1 MSIIFNL
8 YNEEAGMFSHSD
20 CSRTKILI
28 TIFIVMVSIVMS
40 GGKIF
45 SQSLKCFILTPPEQ
59 LLEGVK
65 QIAVT
70 DFSVTSSYHADDPP
84 GKAKKKDWE
93 KVLDVVAKTADKD
106 KEPQR
111 FLDSGEKL
119 ANLMISLLLEE
130 DRGIRDVGSGFL
142 GLSKKEGKSFQQGA
156 RTNVFSI
163 VERGQIAQ
171 VMQELQLGQT
181 GMIDEAQAAQVG
193 KMLGVDA
200 IITGTVTV
208 SCEDRWV
215 KENRKDK
222 KKGDYVVNC
231 NKRAA
236 SAFATIR
243 IIKVETGQVI
253 GSKQASKK
261 EEMKK
266 CEGDYGSE
274 LPTPESTVDKCLQA
288 VAGELVKYFAP
299 RFELQKLE
307 FAKIEN
313 KDHKRYAET
322 AKNALDRYD
331 LDIAYLQYAA
341 IVEND
346 PYDHAAQFNVGV
358 LEEAVGNYNLAV
370 EKYGMAAK
378 LKSTE
383 KDYLKA
389 QSRVAKQVGFWEKLN
404 ALEIFIEERKFE
416 ISSDQVQ
423 AAAVL
428 KIQVNGSASN
438 RFEIKAEPNLGSQTL
453 VKVPGEIEL
462 ELIEKT
468 GDWYKV
474 KLIDGREGFIAKQN
488 AKVLK

>member
-1 MSIIFNL
+1 MI
-8 YNEEAGMFSHSD
+8 SHSS
-20 CSRTKILI
+20 CKQIQFFMAILI
-28 TIFIVMVSIVMS
+28 LVISMGMPGAKAS
-40 GGKIF
+40 G
-45 SQSLKCFILTPPEQ
+45 QNLKCFILTPPEQ
-59 LLEGVK
+59 LLDDVR
-65 QIAVT
+65 QIAIT
-70 DFSVTSSYHADDPP
+70 DFSVTTSYHADDPP

-93 KVLDVVAKTADKD
+93 KVLDVVAKAGDKD
-106 KEPQR
+106 KQPQR

-119 ANLMISLLLEE
+119 ANLMISLLIEE

-163 VERGQIAQ
+163 VERSQIAQ

-181 GMIDEAQAAQVG
+181 GAIDEAQAAQVG

-222 KKGDYVVNC
+222 KKGEYIVNC

-253 GSKQASKK
+253 GSKQALKK
-261 EEMKK
+261 EDQKK
-266 CEGDYGSE
+266 CEGEYGSD
-274 LPTPESTVDKCLQA
+274 LPTPETTVDKCLQA

-299 RFELQKLE
+299 RFELQKLD

-313 KDHKRYAET
+313 KNYKRYAET
-322 AKNALDRYD
+322 AKDALDRYD
-331 LDIAYLQYAA
+331 LDTAYLQYAA
-341 IVEND
+341 IVEQD
-346 PYDHAAQFNVGV
+346 LYDHAAQFNLGV

-378 LKSTE
+378 LKSSE
-383 KDYLKA
+383 KDYIKA
-389 QSRVAKQVGFWEKLN
+389 QTRVAKQVGFWEKLN
-404 ALEIFIEERKFE
+404 GLGIFIETRKFE
-416 ISSDQVQ
+416 VSSDQVE
-423 AAAVL
+423 AAAVM
-428 KIQVNGSASN
+428 KILVNGSASN
-438 RFEIKAEPNLGSQTL
+438 RFEIKAEPNSDSQTL

-462 ELIEKT
+462 ELIET
-468 GDWYKV
+468 VGDWYKV
-474 KLIDGREGFIAKQN
+474 RLIDNREGFIAKQN

>member
-1 MSIIFNL
+1 
-8 YNEEAGMFSHSD
+8 MFSHSNR
-20 CSRTKILI
+20 SRTKIFI
-28 TIFIVMVSIVMS
+28 PIFIILFLLSIGS
-40 GGKIF
+40 GNVL

-59 LLEGVK
+59 LLEGIK
-65 QIAVT
+65 QIAIT
-70 DFSVTSSYHADDPP
+70 DLAVTSSYHADDYP
-84 GKAKKKDWE
+84 GKGKKKDWE
-93 KVLDVVAKTADKD
+93 KVLDAVTKVADK
-106 KEPQR
+106 EQPEQR

-119 ANLMISLLLEE
+119 ANMMIALLLEE

-156 RTNVFSI
+156 RTNIFSI
-163 VERGQIAQ
+163 VERSQIAQ

-200 IITGTVTV
+200 IITGNITV
-208 SCEDRWV
+208 SCEDRRI

-261 EEMKK
+261 EELKK
-266 CEGDYGSE
+266 CEGEYGSD
-274 LPTPESTVDKCLQA
+274 LPTPEASVDKCLQG
-288 VAGELVKYFAP
+288 VAGELVKHFAP

-307 FAKIEN
+307 FSKIEN
-313 KDHKRYAET
+313 KDFKRYADA
-322 AKNALDRYD
+322 AKNALDQYD
-331 LDIAYLQYAA
+331 LDRAYLQYAA
-341 IVEND
+341 IVEQD
-346 PYDHAAQFNVGV
+346 SYDHAAQFNVGV

-370 EKYGMAAK
+370 ERYGLAAK

-383 KDYLKA
+383 KDYFKA
-389 QSRVAKQVGFWEKLN
+389 QSRVTKQVGFWEKLN
-404 ALEIFIEERKFE
+404 ALGIFIEERKFE
-416 ISSDQVQ
+416 ISNDQVQ

-428 KIQVNGSASN
+428 KVQVNGSPSI
-438 RFEIKAEPNLGSQTL
+438 RFEIKAEPNSGSQTL

-462 ELIEKT
+462 ELIEKS
-468 GDWYKV
+468 GDWFKV
-474 KLIDGREGFIAKQN
+474 KLIDGREGYISKQN